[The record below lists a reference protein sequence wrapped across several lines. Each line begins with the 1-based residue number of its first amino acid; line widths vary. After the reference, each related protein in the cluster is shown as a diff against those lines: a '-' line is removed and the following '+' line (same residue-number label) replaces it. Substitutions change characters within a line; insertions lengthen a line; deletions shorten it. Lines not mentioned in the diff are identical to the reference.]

1 MNIPEKIK
9 IGCSNITI
17 EVVDRIVEDDTEYL
31 GDFDF
36 GLRKIRISK
45 NQSEDSKIET
55 FLHEILHGI
64 LIERDVNIDSE
75 GADLICNALSRG
87 VIQLIQ
93 DNPGLLK
100 KQEHRVFIT
109 LPKDMPKEVQDAIKR
124 VTEKIHL

>member
-17 EVVDRIVEDDTEYL
+17 EVVDRIIEDDTEYL

-93 DNPGLLK
+93 DNPELLK
-100 KQEHRVFIT
+100 KLLKKYIF
-109 LPKDMPKEVQDAIKR
+109 KEDEEA
-124 VTEKIHL
+124 EKEEDKKEK